1 MHLDLSGDET
11 AAFARPAKPTI
22 DGDRYP
28 LSARIRT
35 LQGIRKRYPGKEQFT
50 GGSACSGLYRGVML
64 WAATVNE
71 VSSLRQEDVIVAL
84 DHARIAEGPGGPAE
98 MVPGQHHVRMN
109 IYIARR
115 RTAFRD
121 RREPGGH
128 RPRRNDGAG
137 CRGVQPG
144 PMA

>member
-1 MHLDLSGDET
+1 
-11 AAFARPAKPTI
+11 
-22 DGDRYP
+22 
-28 LSARIRT
+28 

-71 VSSLRQEDVIVAL
+71 ASSLRQEDVIAAL

-109 IYIARR
+109 MYIAQAENGR
-115 RTAFRD
+115 F
-121 RREPGGH
+121 EIVESL
-128 RPRRNDGAG
+128 GAMDPDETIVPAAAEFS
-137 CRGVQPG
+137 RG
-144 PMA
+144 PMV